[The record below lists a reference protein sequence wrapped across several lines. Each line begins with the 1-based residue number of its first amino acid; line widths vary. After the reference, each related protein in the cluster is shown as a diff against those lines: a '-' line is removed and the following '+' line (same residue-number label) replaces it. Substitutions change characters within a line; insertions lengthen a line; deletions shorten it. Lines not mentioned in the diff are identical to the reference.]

1 MYEHH
6 GVSVF
11 GFVVDPV
18 TSAALG
24 FGADPYSVAMK
35 EGNPSHLSSQLHD
48 YGSMIHIE
56 LMKKKFGDY
65 LDPAKQAIV
74 TRFHTAGNDHEA
86 LRAILK
92 DVWLLNLSK

>member
-1 MYEHH
+1 
-6 GVSVF
+6 
-11 GFVVDPV
+11 
-18 TSAALG
+18 
-24 FGADPYSVAMK
+24 
-35 EGNPSHLSSQLHD
+35 
-48 YGSMIHIE
+48 MIHIE